1 MKKEKQWQQ
10 GETEQNRKHR
20 NGVTRKKIN
29 KYKEKLFFL
38 LLLLSQEKSRAGERG
53 RATYVYDE
61 EDTVEG
67 RRRRR
72 RGTHACRLS
81 SLSVR
86 IKSVKMFPFLSRP
99 TRTTTTTKMRKKRKS
114 RRRMKNGDIFIA
126 RE

>member
-10 GETEQNRKHR
+10 GETEQKRKHR
-20 NGVTRKKIN
+20 NGVTRKKMN

-53 RATYVYDE
+53 RATHVYD

-67 RRRRR
+67 RRRRS

-86 IKSVKMFPFLSRP
+86 IKSVKMFPFLSWP
-99 TRTTTTTKMRKKRKS
+99 TRTTTTTTKMRKKRES
-114 RRRMKNGDIFIA
+114 RRRMRRG
-126 RE
+126 R